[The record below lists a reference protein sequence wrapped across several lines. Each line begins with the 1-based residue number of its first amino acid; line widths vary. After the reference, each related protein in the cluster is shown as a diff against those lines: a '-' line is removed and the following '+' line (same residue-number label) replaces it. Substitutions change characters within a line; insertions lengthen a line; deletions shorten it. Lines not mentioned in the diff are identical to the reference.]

1 MKYQQS
7 DRMLEI
13 ANKVA
18 KMKGV
23 KSLLKPI
30 YYPYKRYME
39 AKRNRFF
46 LQNGKDILQQFNA
59 AMRDGDYFYTLA
71 FGTMLGAVRE
81 KGFIKHDLDIDVYMW
96 NEDWSPALRTHLQKH
111 GFELI
116 HNFLVDNGASGREE
130 TYAKD
135 NISIDIFYL
144 YPPINEYPYCC
155 DFLMYPGTATFR
167 QSIEKYGGL
176 IARRIELPIKKE
188 RVLTQFEG
196 LSLYIP
202 SNYDEILSFRYG
214 PDYMIPNPK
223 WSFKSHNNHIIVWE
237 GKQGTLAE

>member
-7 DRMLEI
+7 DLMLEI

-18 KMKGV
+18 KMRWF

-30 YYPYKRYME
+30 YYPYKKYLE
-39 AKRNRFF
+39 NKRNLFF
-46 LQNGKDILQQFNA
+46 LKHGKAVLQQFDA
-59 AMRDGDYFYTLA
+59 AMKDGDYFYTLA

-96 NEDWSPALRTHLQKH
+96 NEDWSPSLRTHLEKH

-130 TYAKD
+130 TYAKN

-144 YPPINEYPYCC
+144 YPPIDQYPYCC
-155 DFLMYPGTATFR
+155 DFLMYPGAATFR
-167 QSIEKYGGL
+167 QSIEEHGGL
-176 IARRIELPIKKE
+176 IPRRIELPIRKE
-188 RVLTQFEG
+188 RTPVLFEG
-196 LSLYIP
+196 VSIYVP

-223 WSFKSHNNHIIVWE
+223 WSFKSHNNHIIVWD
-237 GKQGTLAE
+237 GKVGTIGV